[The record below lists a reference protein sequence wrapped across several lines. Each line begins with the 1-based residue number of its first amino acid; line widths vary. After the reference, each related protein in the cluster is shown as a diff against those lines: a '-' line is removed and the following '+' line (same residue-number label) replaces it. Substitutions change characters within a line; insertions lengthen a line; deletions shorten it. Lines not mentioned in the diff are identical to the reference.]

1 MFPYPRAP
9 VPSLADKIEASAIKR
24 IALPPGREPAR
35 ELSRYKQFLKVE
47 SARLKMLH
55 RAGDS
60 GREVCRAQIGRAHV

>member
-60 GREVCRAQIGRAHV
+60 